1 MTFNHLA
8 EAVVGDTIQSL
19 EAHRT
24 SYAYPAAFLEASG
37 PLDLSQCAHPFSCR
51 VDGVTG
57 SELEGY
63 LSTLLRSDDVGQRLV
78 GVAAVVYW
86 GFFTFSH
93 GYAEVRV
100 QRVWDVL
107 RAEPDRLK
115 GVRDAAE
122 QANMG
127 RALGALKAL
136 PQLGG
141 VPFASKVIAFLHP
154 QRAGVYDN
162 KINRLM
168 CNLQRLPPHLVA
180 WLEPH
185 AAAFAITHLR
195 PVSSPA
201 VQQRYTQWC
210 EFLRNTA
217 TALNDRGSR
226 WSGNAWRAL
235 DVERAIF
242 AMAEANP

>member
-1 MTFNHLA
+1 MTFDHLD
-8 EAVVGDTIQSL
+8 EAVAEDTIQSL
-19 EAHRT
+19 DAHRT
-24 SYAYPAAFLEASG
+24 SYAYPAALLVASG
-37 PLDLSQCAHPFSCR
+37 PLDLSQCPHPFSCS

-57 SELEGY
+57 IELERY
-63 LSTLLRSDDVGQRLV
+63 LSALLRSDNAEQRLV

-93 GYAEVRV
+93 GYADVRV

-107 RAEPDRLK
+107 RDKPDRLK

-122 QANMG
+122 QDDMG
-127 RALGALKAL
+127 QALGALRAL

-141 VPFASKVIAFLHP
+141 VPFASKVVAFLHP
-154 QRAGVYDN
+154 ERAGVYDN

-168 CNLQRLPPHLVA
+168 CNLQRLPPHLAA

-185 AAAFAITHLR
+185 AGTFSIAHLR

-201 VQQRYTQWC
+201 VQQRYTLWC
-210 EFLRNTA
+210 DFLRNTA
-217 TALNDRGSR
+217 TALNNRGSR
-226 WSGNAWRAL
+226 WGGNSWRAL
-235 DVERAIF
+235 DVERAVF
-242 AMAEANP
+242 AMADANP